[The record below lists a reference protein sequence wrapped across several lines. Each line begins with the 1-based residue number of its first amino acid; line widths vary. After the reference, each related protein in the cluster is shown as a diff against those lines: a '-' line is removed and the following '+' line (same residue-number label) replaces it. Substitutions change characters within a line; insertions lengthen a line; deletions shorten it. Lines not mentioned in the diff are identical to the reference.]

1 MASFSTS
8 HYLIAFTFLNLF
20 LKIQALNPVPSF
32 SFTDFE
38 KDPIFKQS
46 VALYGNARVVNGESQ
61 VLLSGSGKVMRK
73 NPIKLVDAASK
84 GLVSFST
91 YFAFSISFDEG
102 GDGLA
107 FVMVPSGSEGEFFGN
122 SSSEFSL
129 GLKGKS
135 GVDVV
140 GVEFSASS
148 GSRSS
153 SIVNGGSASFNVAIN
168 VGDSVPAKKS
178 NVSYVV
184 RSGGKMHAW
193 IDYVA
198 SSRRLEV
205 RLSQF
210 GHSRPSDPIIWHS
223 IDFPSVWESKE
234 MFVGFSSVK
243 KDDNINSS
251 QACFLYSWNFVLR
264 IFPHWM
270 HSEPVDPKVLSTKD
284 TKAPVVKPKSDCLL
298 RILAA
303 MIFGAGC
310 GALTA
315 FVVLYV
321 WTIFGNRRPVMPEEY
336 VMQPMDFEYK
346 KVDVV
351 VDKAIKDAK
360 E

>member
-8 HYLIAFTFLNLF
+8 HCIIAFTFLNLF

-32 SFTDFE
+32 SFTDLG

-46 VALYGNARVVNGESQ
+46 VALYGNARVVNGESE
-61 VLLSGSGKVMRK
+61 VMLSGSGKVMRK

-91 YFAFSISFDEG
+91 YFAFSISFNEG

-122 SSSEFSL
+122 NSSGFSL

-135 GVDVV
+135 GFDVV
-140 GVEFSASS
+140 GIEFSIAN
-148 GSRSS
+148 R
-153 SIVNGGSASFNVAIN
+153 GSASFNVAIK

-178 NVSYVV
+178 NVSSVV
-184 RSGGKMHAW
+184 RSGEKMHAW

-198 SSRRLEV
+198 SYRRLEV
-205 RLSQF
+205 RLNQF
-210 GHSRPSDPIIWHS
+210 GHSRPYDPIIWHS

-234 MFVGFSSVK
+234 MFVGFSPVK
-243 KDDNINSS
+243 KHDNINSS
-251 QACFLYSWNFVLR
+251 QACFLYSWSFVLR

-270 HSEPVDPKVLSTKD
+270 HSEPVDPKVLATKE
-284 TKAPVVKPKSDCLL
+284 TEAPVVKPKSDCLL

-351 VDKAIKDAK
+351 VDKPIKGAK